1 MTQVQD
7 GMEKAQNKILGI
19 VTLKDLFER
28 LVKLELKDADHHLYS
43 VVSSDHFRPSASTLR

>member
-1 MTQVQD
+1 MTQVQE

-43 VVSSDHFRPSASTLR
+43 VVSSDHFRPSANTLR